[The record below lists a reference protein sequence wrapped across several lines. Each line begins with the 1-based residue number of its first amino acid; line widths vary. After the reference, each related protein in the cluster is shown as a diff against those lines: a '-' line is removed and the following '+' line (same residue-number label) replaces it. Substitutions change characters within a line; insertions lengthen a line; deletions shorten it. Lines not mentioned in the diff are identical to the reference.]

1 MMILFFSSGL
11 SVPMD
16 ETFLILRE
24 MFSSLFNGKICE
36 SFLTLTHRERAVNEL
51 FSFLSV

>member
-1 MMILFFSSGL
+1 MMILFSSGL

-16 ETFLILRE
+16 EIFRE
-24 MFSSLFNGKICE
+24 MFSSLFNGKIYE
-36 SFLTLTHRERAVNEL
+36 GFLTLTHRERAVNEM

>member
-1 MMILFFSSGL
+1 MILFFSSGL

-16 ETFLILRE
+16 EIFRE

>member
-1 MMILFFSSGL
+1 MILFFSSGL

-16 ETFLILRE
+16 E